1 MKYVLRPMM
10 IAGVEF
16 SNSVASRQTKL
27 NMNISVKNEEMLFIN
42 HICQT
47 CCPFMPFAT
56 KSILPLKTVIARHKL
71 IIKLL
76 AYKTS
81 VHSNSVTHLL
91 AKILLDE
98 YRR

>member
-1 MKYVLRPMM
+1 
-10 IAGVEF
+10 
-16 SNSVASRQTKL
+16 
-27 NMNISVKNEEMLFIN
+27 
-42 HICQT
+42 
-47 CCPFMPFAT
+47 MPFAT